1 MIRVLSLL
9 SLAFLAISPAGAQ
22 PRVQTDFTAQDFQVR
37 RGKIHDV
44 IGDNLAIIQG
54 ATVATA
60 LFRLWHRRA
69 PAERPGR
76 AVAISY
82 GVTPGAVRLNP
93 DASQQ
98 EGQAGDVDAN
108 TL

>member
-1 MIRVLSLL
+1 MSAEITVRVSLL
-9 SLAFLAISPAGAQ
+9 FYL
-22 PRVQTDFTAQDFQVR
+22 
-37 RGKIHDV
+37 
-44 IGDNLAIIQG
+44 LAIIQG